1 MLIYKESTLY
11 KKDKRMIHF
20 VLMGICFVVIILG
33 VLIYFNR

>member
-1 MLIYKESTLY
+1 MLIYKESPLY